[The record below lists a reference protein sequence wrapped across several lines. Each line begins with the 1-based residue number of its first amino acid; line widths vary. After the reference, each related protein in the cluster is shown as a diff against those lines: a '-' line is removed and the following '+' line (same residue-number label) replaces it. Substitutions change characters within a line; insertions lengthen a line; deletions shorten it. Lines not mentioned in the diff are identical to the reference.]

1 MVKRV
6 DKRIKSIKVYVGGK
20 GSEVLEKLI
29 ALGGH
34 WARESDAK
42 KVDESPFLISDMF
55 GQILH
60 FGNMKTFE
68 HLTSLREVSAEE
80 LIGMEPVRVFDPFD
94 RVLVRDADD
103 EFWQIDL
110 YDHYD
115 ADDEYSH
122 VCLRNRWRQC
132 ISFEENKK
140 LQGAIGKQEEACS

>member
-1 MVKRV
+1 MEKRV
-6 DKRIKSIKVYVGGK
+6 DERIKSIKVYVGGK

-29 ALGGH
+29 GLGGH

-55 GQILH
+55 GQIHH
-60 FGNMKTFE
+60 FGNM
-68 HLTSLREVSAEE
+68 HIYQRLTSLREVSAEE
-80 LIGMEPVRVFDPFD
+80 VIGMEPVRVFDPFD

-115 ADDEYSH
+115 ADDEYSY
-122 VCLRNRWRQC
+122 VCLGSRWRQC
-132 ISFEENKK
+132 ISFDENKK
-140 LQGAIGKQEEACS
+140 LHGVRGKKQEEA